1 MKAIILCAG
10 KGSRLKNLTKLTPKP
25 MLEINGLPILEQNIR
40 LCKNAGIKE
49 ILINLHHL
57 PDQIT
62 QYFDDGSR
70 FGVKIKYS
78 YEEEL
83 LGTAGAVKGNEAFFE
98 SDFLVLYGDNYS
110 NYDLGEIIN
119 FHYQK
124 NADLTIA
131 VYPLSDVSQS
141 GIVRLD
147 QDNKV
152 LEFIEKPPNMVEGPV
167 YANMGAYVLS
177 RPLLAMIPDGFS
189 DFGRDLFPNWC
200 SSEIKFFA
208 MIMNEKVLAID
219 TPKLHSLNSGVFR
232 DNV

>member
-40 LCKNAGIKE
+40 LCKDAGIRE

-62 QYFDDGSR
+62 DYFNDGSR
-70 FGVKIKYS
+70 FGVEITYS

-83 LGTAGAVKGNEAFFE
+83 LGTAGAVKSNEAFFE

-110 NYDLGEIIN
+110 NYDLKEIIN
-119 FHYQK
+119 FHHQK

-131 VYPLSDVSQS
+131 VYSLSDVSQS

-147 QDNKV
+147 KHNKV
-152 LEFIEKPPNMVEGPV
+152 LEFIEKPVNVIDGPV
-167 YANMGAYVLS
+167 YANMGVYVLS

-189 DFGRDLFPNWC
+189 DFGRDILPMWC
-200 SSEIKFFA
+200 SSNIKFFA
-208 MIMNEKVLAID
+208 KIMSEKVLAID
-219 TPKLHSLNSGVFR
+219 TPELHLLNSGSFSG
-232 DNV
+232 NV